1 MLDDLGKK
9 NVNIDNI
16 AKRALEDDKVLSE
29 LFEGILSKKD
39 TIRYNSFKVFMLL
52 SDEHP
57 EVLYPKWDFFVEL
70 LSSDNTS
77 HRNIAVNILA
87 NLTSADK
94 ENRFEK
100 IFDQYYN
107 LLDDESVI
115 PAAQLAGN
123 SGKIAQAKP
132 KLQTKITKKLLG
144 IDETHHE
151 QQRKELIKSY
161 AIKSLSE
168 YFEQAE
174 NKKEIIEFVKKQL
187 ESKSPK
193 TRKTAKEFLKKCDKS
208 N

>member
-1 MLDDLGKK
+1 MLDDLSKK
-9 NVNIDNI
+9 GVNIDSL
-16 AKRALEDDKVLSE
+16 AKRALEDEKVLSE

-39 TIRYNSFKVFMLL
+39 TVRYNSFKVFMLL
-52 SDEHP
+52 SEGHP

-87 NLTSADK
+87 NLTGADK

-100 IFDQYYN
+100 IFDQYYS

-115 PAAQLAGN
+115 PAAQLAGK
-123 SGKIAQAKP
+123 SGKIAKAKP
-132 KLQTKITKKLLG
+132 KLQTKITNKLLA

-151 QQRKELIKSY
+151 QERKDLIKGY
-161 AIKSLSE
+161 AIESLGE

-174 NKKEIIEFVKKQL
+174 NKKEIINFVKKQL
-187 ESKSPK
+187 NCQSPK
-193 TRKTAKEFLKKCDKS
+193 TRKIAKEFLKKWDKS
-208 N
+208 S